1 MHQGCIGGNVAV
13 QEGHTRAPRAR
24 TTSVTRSAYLLMLSD
39 GRTPGDSATT
49 LEDGESV
56 AGFDDLK
63 HGAPPALNG

>member
-1 MHQGCIGGNVAV
+1 M
-13 QEGHTRAPRAR
+13 
-24 TTSVTRSAYLLMLSD
+24 TSVTRSAYLLMLSD